1 MKPLK
6 KPSKPVFLSILA
18 CIILFFAAIFGIS
31 ESIAGSTT
39 EKRPQI
45 AVAIAPYQDMAM
57 LVNIDKLG
65 LEKKYGVDVDLV
77 TMAWKDLTPALASA
91 GKTVDIAFASL
102 LQFITQERNLNRN
115 TADEVQ
121 FIYPAYVFLGGAFI
135 SFNDK
140 VPLLD
145 KANIDDPSTLKKFL
159 DFKIGA
165 QKSSSYEMMIFTL
178 ARKAGIP
185 FKDIKMFDIDASDGL
200 LAAVNGSIDMSSAGL
215 TQRNEAIQRGGR
227 VVLDMETMGL
237 VDIAGFIVKK
247 SVLQAKRDAII
258 AFIKM
263 WFDCIDY
270 VMTDIDNNSAESLRY
285 LKEQS
290 STKYTLEQYK
300 TALSQEYFPR
310 NIEQVKKNILAE
322 NAKFSYH
329 KILDSVT
336 AYYLESG
343 IIKEK
348 PQNTE
353 PISID

>member
-1 MKPLK
+1 MKPPK
-6 KPSKPVFLSILA
+6 RSSKLIFLST
-18 CIILFFAAIFGIS
+18 ILFISFVFAGIFGIS
-31 ESIAGSTT
+31 ESVAGSVS
-39 EKRPQI
+39 EKRSQI
-45 AVAIAPYQDMAM
+45 AVGIAPYQDMAM

-65 LEKKYGVDVDLV
+65 LETKYGVDVDLI

-102 LQFITQERNLNRN
+102 IQFVTQEGNLNKN
-115 TADEVQ
+115 TDDEVR
-121 FIYPAYVFLGGAFI
+121 FIYPAYIFKGGAFV
-135 SFNDK
+135 SFNDR

-145 KANIDDPSTLKKFL
+145 EGDIDDQSALKKFL
-159 DFKIGA
+159 GFKIGA

-178 ARKAGIP
+178 AKKAGVP
-185 FKDIKMFDIDASDGL
+185 FKEIQMFDIGAADGL
-200 LAAVNGSIDMSSAGL
+200 LAAFNRSIDMSSAGL

-227 VVLDMETMGL
+227 VVLDMEVMGL

-247 SVLQAKRDAII
+247 SVLKTKRGDII
-258 AFIKM
+258 AFIRM

-270 VMTDIDNNSAESLRY
+270 VMTDIDTNSEESLRY

-290 STKYTLEQYK
+290 STKYTLKQYK

-310 NIEQVKKNILAE
+310 NIGQVKKNILAE

-329 KILDSVT
+329 RILDSVT
-336 AYYLESG
+336 AYYLENG

-348 PQNTE
+348 PENTD
-353 PISID
+353 PIVID